1 MFPANLTLRIE
12 LRQGFRVCFAQLWNK
27 ASSFQIAAFYV
38 NNFRL
43 VIESVWEHSYF
54 IQIWIFYAILNYSYA
69 KFFHK
74 LDLSM
79 TNWTYFVKYCETIQ
93 HKRET
98 GRLSCFRVWSTCF
111 QSEAERKTSLVCK
124 CFDCVRI
131 EELFTFFKRLRTC
144 PRFKTKALDMSEIA
158 LLSTS
163 NFLLKR
169 NLIFMPFYAS
179 ESYEVLQ

>member
-1 MFPANLTLRIE
+1 MWPCQRLPCHLTTFSLFQKMFPANLTLRIE

-98 GRLSCFRVWSTCF
+98 GRLRCFRVWSTF
-111 QSEAERKTSLVCK
+111 V
-124 CFDCVRI
+124 
-131 EELFTFFKRLRTC
+131 FKMRPSAKPLLC
-144 PRFKTKALDMSEIA
+144 ASVLIA
-158 LLSTS
+158 
-163 NFLLKR
+163 
-169 NLIFMPFYAS
+169 
-179 ESYEVLQ
+179 